1 MYTIKRVAELTGIGL
16 STLRAWER
24 RYGVVTPQRSEG
36 QYRLYTDADVRTIA
50 IMASLVSDGWSAS
63 AAAAETL
70 QRVSGGVERFRA
82 EGSGPGSATTEGLA
96 ELICAGDELDAP
108 RVAAILRSGLDPA
121 RGSFESLAS
130 SWLLPALVGIGEAW
144 ADGRLSV
151 AGEHLVSYSVQR
163 HLAGA
168 YEAASGRATGSAV
181 VLGLPPGSRHELG
194 LLAFAVAARRAGM
207 ATAYVGAD
215 LPAEEWESAVR
226 KRGAQAVVMA
236 VPRLTDVVVAQEVV
250 DRLRAAFPELVIAMG
265 GRYQDHVEHVTEL
278 GHDLAASVALLES
291 ELARARRAPARRA
304 LRGTSMERD
313 QHQG

>member
-36 QYRLYTDADVRTIA
+36 RYRLYTDADIRTIA

-63 AAAAETL
+63 EAAAETL
-70 QRVSGGVERFRA
+70 QRVSGGVERFA
-82 EGSGPGSATTEGLA
+82 ADGAPSGDGPTEGLA
-96 ELICAGDELDAP
+96 ELIKAADSLDGP
-108 RVAAILRSGLDPA
+108 QVAAILRNGLDPA
-121 RGSFESLAS
+121 KGSFETLAS
-130 SWLLPALVGIGEAW
+130 SWLLPALVGVGEAW
-144 ADGRLSV
+144 ADGRLSI

-163 HLAGA
+163 RLAAA
-168 YEAASGRATGSAV
+168 YEAASGHATGPSV
-181 VLGLPPGSRHELG
+181 VIGLPPGSRHELG

-215 LPAEEWESAVR
+215 LPSEEWESAVR

-236 VPRLTDVVVAQEVV
+236 TPRLTDVVVAQAVV
-250 DRLRAAFPELVIAMG
+250 DRLRAAHPELVIGMG

-278 GHDLAASVALLES
+278 GHDLATSVALLES
-291 ELARARRAPARRA
+291 ELARARRASARRA
-304 LRGTSMERD
+304 RPGAQESSD